1 METGDFKLQR
11 RHCDRQDRRRASV
24 EKLLLLKAFG
34 PARLMLISQPMEHHQ
49 GKAAPYGALLRPWFR
64 LCLAVAHTIRRH
76 QIVDSLSLDQFQ
88 GSDGKLRLVEALRA
102 QSLVR
107 DEDLA
112 VELARHVT
120 PKAIRAGTVLITQ
133 DAADRELFLI
143 LSGTLSVIVSGR
155 IVASRSA
162 GEHVGEMAVVDP
174 KAHRSASVVAVTD
187 CVVAGITGL
196 QFSMLAD
203 RYPRLWRSIAL
214 ELATRLR
221 DGNELREATT
231 TASRAA

>member
-1 METGDFKLQR
+1 ME
-11 RHCDRQDRRRASV
+11 
-24 EKLLLLKAFG
+24 
-34 PARLMLISQPMEHHQ
+34 HQ
-49 GKAAPYGALLRPWFR
+49 GKATPDISAPLRPWFG

-76 QIVDSLSLDQFQ
+76 QIEDPLSLDRFQ
-88 GSDGKLRLVEALRA
+88 GPDGKLRLVEALRA

-112 VELARHVT
+112 VELARQVT
-120 PKAIRAGTVLITQ
+120 LKAIRGGMVLIMQ
-133 DAADRELFLI
+133 DATDRDLFLI
-143 LSGTLSVIVSGR
+143 LSGTFSVIVNGR

-187 CVVAGITGL
+187 CVVAGITRL
-196 QFSMLAD
+196 QFFMLAE

-214 ELATRLR
+214 ELASCLR
-221 DGNELREATT
+221 DGNELRGATT
-231 TASRAA
+231 KASRAA